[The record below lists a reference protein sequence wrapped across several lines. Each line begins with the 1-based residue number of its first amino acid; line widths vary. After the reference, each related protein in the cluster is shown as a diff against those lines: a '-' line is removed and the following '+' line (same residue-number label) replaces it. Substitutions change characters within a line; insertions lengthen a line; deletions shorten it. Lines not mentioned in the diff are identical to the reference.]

1 MTAPQLKGVLT
12 DHRGGYIIAFAV
24 DGVLREV
31 EICLDI
37 PESFPDIGD
46 IPLAVT
52 ITEITKPCYVIGTLP
67 ALAVQLGDG
76 FAKGPLGEL
85 DSLCN
90 HPLIHRRAALELRTP

>member
-12 DHRGGYIIAFAV
+12 DHGGGYIIAFAV
-24 DGVLREV
+24 DGVLREI

-37 PESFPDIGD
+37 FEPSQDIGD
-46 IPLAVT
+46 KVIAGN
-52 ITEITKPCYVIGTLP
+52 TEPCYVIGTLP
-67 ALAVQLGDG
+67 ALLVQLDDG